1 MARKKNKELTENW
14 YQCLNC
20 DSQFLL
26 YEIFTSNSIKAKCP
40 FCESKEFIL
49 SKNKT
54 SYNESDYYHYSNYD
68 IYNDY
73 Y

>member
-14 YQCLNC
+14 YRCLNC

-26 YEIFTSNSIKAKCP
+26 YEVLTSNSIKAKCP
-40 FCESKEFIL
+40 LCESKEFIL
-49 SKNKT
+49 SRNKA
-54 SYNESDYYHYSNYD
+54 SYNESDYYDYSNYD